1 MSTPVDS
8 PFMLSDCPLN
18 KKLLGELQS
27 IAAFMKL
34 DATLKKDALLRAIQR
49 HMKDHPELADD
60 PRLVALFAHRSSPK
74 NGPKNS
80 AVKAAEEEVEMTKP
94 QPAAT
99 GQAKICGLSSE
110 ADFIL
115 GPTDPPPSFA
125 KLSSG
130 GHKDATESEYE
141 DGSDSSEEGD
151 PAPRDVVATPEP
163 EIKDETVDNNQRM
176 KGIVHVN
183 FYDELDHKKTLRQ
196 VMSTTSPFN
205 YRPPYRVVGRSD
217 QQGLYSTLIP
227 AAIQNDS
234 PMKERSGRLYR
245 PNIRD
250 DPQHHHLGKINA
262 LLDGSASA
270 LKVNAMNEYTLRTSD
285 EATFEC
291 DIFWDQLTGGAIASQ
306 TEGHEGHTENP
317 KEHERAGAA
326 GLKDEKMDGPKVF
339 TGAGSDIPLDIANDR
354 AAHDPMHKNTSAAQ
368 RERFAQ
374 FVHGKIQEAVPG
386 IPDFQEEW
394 ARCNYAWQML
404 DRHLLQEAAMKFMDD
419 QKWSLTH
426 GGFRVPRRLHL
437 LEEALTI
444 KTSSTADIDRYFI
457 PEMLQNAPD
466 ALAWV
471 GSGGKTND
479 STFRKMRSARF
490 KEYLKEDHRD
500 HRKSDK
506 ESSRGKVR
514 RRRSSSG
521 SRGEGPSRKYRRSSR
536 SPSIDEHRDRSGRR
550 KVGRK
555 ERVTSEELD

>member
-1 MSTPVDS
+1 
-8 PFMLSDCPLN
+8 
-18 KKLLGELQS
+18 
-27 IAAFMKL
+27 
-34 DATLKKDALLRAIQR
+34 
-49 HMKDHPELADD
+49 
-60 PRLVALFAHRSSPK
+60 
-74 NGPKNS
+74 
-80 AVKAAEEEVEMTKP
+80 
-94 QPAAT
+94 
-99 GQAKICGLSSE
+99 
-110 ADFIL
+110 
-115 GPTDPPPSFA
+115 
-125 KLSSG
+125 
-130 GHKDATESEYE
+130 
-141 DGSDSSEEGD
+141 
-151 PAPRDVVATPEP
+151 
-163 EIKDETVDNNQRM
+163 
-176 KGIVHVN
+176 
-183 FYDELDHKKTLRQ
+183 
-196 VMSTTSPFN
+196 
-205 YRPPYRVVGRSD
+205 
-217 QQGLYSTLIP
+217 
-227 AAIQNDS
+227 
-234 PMKERSGRLYR
+234 
-245 PNIRD
+245 
-250 DPQHHHLGKINA
+250 
-262 LLDGSASA
+262 
-270 LKVNAMNEYTLRTSD
+270 MNEYTLRTSD

-306 TEGHEGHTENP
+306 TEGHEGHTKNP

-426 GGFRVPRRLHL
+426 GGFRVPRSSTEYPGIKFKKDFL